1 MLCGLRV
8 FSRSAL
14 YKKVCLS
21 IFYTKRMIKSS
32 ELLKNEKKDG
42 KKMAQDRLERLE
54 NGKNGIKLCMLHKKH
69 RKIS

>member
-8 FSRSAL
+8 FFRSAL